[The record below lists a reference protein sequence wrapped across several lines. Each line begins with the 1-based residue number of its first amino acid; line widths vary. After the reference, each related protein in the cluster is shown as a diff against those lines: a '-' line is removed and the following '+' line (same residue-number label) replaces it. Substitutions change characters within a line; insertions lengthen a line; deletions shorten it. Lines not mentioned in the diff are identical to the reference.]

1 MTRIFGHYVA
11 LEMFVLWLF
20 EFLPCFLMLYLL
32 LAEAAVPGADVG
44 TGWVD
49 LTAADHAA
57 VLALTVGLAS
67 IAIGL
72 YRPEICLQT
81 RRLLIN
87 ATAAGLLAAPASL
100 AVAAAVG
107 IDLGRLLDHGLTRPL
122 QILLVWIVFLFTTRL
137 LFSFAMRLNMFAR
150 RVLII
155 GSPPNAARI
164 EDAIHS
170 LRRGS
175 FLVAGIAPATGPA
188 GDGGMAALELSPPA
202 LRRQRIWGVVVTS
215 EARGS
220 VPVGEL
226 LRSKNAGVRIFSDV
240 EFREQQLRRIDLDHL
255 ESDWML
261 FADGLA
267 CSRLETAARRVG
279 DIVVSLILMVSTLP
293 VMALTALLIRLD
305 SPGPVLY
312 RQERVGLHG
321 RVFTLLKFRSMRQDA
336 EARGPAWAAQQD
348 PRVTRIGGFIR
359 RARIDELPQ
368 LINVLKGEMG
378 FVGPRPERPHFVDQ
392 LAEVIPFYRDRAC
405 VKPGITGWA
414 QVNYPYGASIE
425 DARQK
430 LSYDLYYV
438 KHRNLFLDLLILIA
452 TVRVILFQEGAR

>member
-11 LEMFVLWLF
+11 LEMFVLWLL
-20 EFLPCFLMLYLL
+20 EFLPCFLVLYVL
-32 LAEAAVPGADVG
+32 LAQAAAPGSGMEAPWFDV
-44 TGWVD
+44 
-49 LTAADHAA
+49 TAADQAA

-72 YRPEICLQT
+72 YRPEVFLQT
-81 RRLLIN
+81 RQLLIN
-87 ATAAGLLAAPASL
+87 ATVAGLLACAASL
-100 AVAAAVG
+100 AVAAALG
-107 IDLGRLLDHGLTRPL
+107 IDLGRLFDHGLSRPL
-122 QILLVWIVFLFTTRL
+122 QILVVWIVFLFTTRL
-137 LFSFAMRLNMFAR
+137 LFSVAMRLNLFAR
-150 RVLII
+150 RVLIV
-155 GSPPNAARI
+155 GSAANAARI
-164 EDAIHS
+164 EEAIGS
-170 LRRGS
+170 LRRGV
-175 FLVAGIAPATGPA
+175 FVVAGITPADAAA
-188 GDGGMAALELSPPA
+188 GLSPQR
-202 LRRQRIWGVVVTS
+202 LRQERVWGVVVTS

-220 VPVGEL
+220 VPPAGL
-226 LRSKNAGVRIFSDV
+226 LRSKRAGYRIFSDV

-255 ESDWML
+255 EPDWML

-267 CSRLETAARRVG
+267 CSRVEMAARRLG
-279 DIVVSLILMVSTLP
+279 DILVSLLLLIATLP
-293 VMALTALLIRLD
+293 VMALTAALIRLE
-305 SPGPVLY
+305 SRGPVLY
-312 RQERVGLHG
+312 RQERVGLQG
-321 RVFTLLKFRSMRQDA
+321 RVFTLLKFRSMQLDA
-336 EARGPAWAAQQD
+336 EARGPAWAAQRD
-348 PRVTRIGGFIR
+348 PRVTRVGAVIR
-359 RARIDELPQ
+359 RLRIDELPQ

-438 KHRNLFLDLLILIA
+438 KHRNLFLDLLILFA